1 MAESVCLKC
10 KHKRYCK
17 TGQEQ
22 PSKSVTINGCSRF
35 ELKHTQTNADR
46 IRAMSDEEL
55 TEWLAYMNYS
65 SCCPNNGAHDCRP
78 TCRECWLDWLQEVS
92 DGGTD

>member
-10 KHKRYCK
+10 EHKRYCK

-35 ELKHTQTNADR
+35 ELKHTQTNADKL
-46 IRAMSDEEL
+46 RAMSDEEL
-55 TEWLAYMNYS
+55 AEWLEYNI
-65 SCCPNNGAHDCRP
+65 SCSDCRLATMCDVNNGK
-78 TCRECWLDWLQEVS
+78 TCFGWWLEWLQQEVS
-92 DGGTD
+92 E